1 MSISAS
7 QVKQLREQT
16 GAGMM
21 DCKRALEETT
31 GNIEAAIDFL
41 RKKGAASAERKAS
54 RIASEGIIG
63 QWISDD
69 GSQAVMVEVN
79 CETDFVA
86 KDESF
91 GTFVAQIIQVI
102 AVNRPSDLE
111 ALGELALGAS
121 GSVNEARLVLI
132 GQVGENIGIRRFEC
146 IEAASGSVLSGYL
159 HGQRIG
165 VVMGLKGGQSSLGRD
180 LAMHVAASRPLAIL
194 PSGIAPELLE
204 REKNIVIAQAAE
216 SGKADAIVEKI
227 VAGRMTKFVR
237 ENTLVGQAF
246 VKNVD
251 TTVEELLTLEGAEVS
266 AMVCY
271 EVGEG
276 LEKRSDDFVAEVM
289 AQAQAG

>member
-91 GTFVAQIIQVI
+91 GIFVAQIIQVI
-102 AVNRPSDLE
+102 AVNRPTDLE

-132 GQVGENIGIRRFEC
+132 GRVGENIGIRRFEC

-194 PSGIAPELLE
+194 PSGIEPELLE
-204 REKNIVIAQAAE
+204 REKNIVTAQAAE

>member
-31 GNIEAAIDFL
+31 GNMEAAIDFL
-41 RKKGAASAERKAS
+41 RKKGAASAERKAG
-54 RIASEGIIG
+54 RIASEGVIS

-69 GSQAVMVEVN
+69 GRQAVIVEVN

-91 GTFVAQIIQVI
+91 GVFVSEIIQMI
-102 AVNRPSDLE
+102 AVNRPTDLE
-111 ALGELALGAS
+111 ALGELALGVS
-121 GSVNEARLVLI
+121 GSIDEARLALI
-132 GQVGENIGIRRFEC
+132 GRVGENISIRRFEC

-165 VVMGLKGGQSSLGRD
+165 VVMGVKGGQSKLGRD
-180 LAMHVAASRPLAIL
+180 LAMHVAASRPLAVL
-194 PSGIAPELLE
+194 PSGIASELLE
-204 REKNIVIAQAAE
+204 REKNIVTTQAAE
-216 SGKADAIVEKI
+216 SGKPDAIVEKM

-246 VKNVD
+246 VKNME
-251 TTVEELLTLEGAEVS
+251 TTVEDLLKLEGAEVS
-266 AMVCY
+266 AMVRY

>member
-91 GTFVAQIIQVI
+91 GIFVAQIIQVI
-102 AVNRPSDLE
+102 AVNRPTDLE

-132 GQVGENIGIRRFEC
+132 GRVGENIGIRRFEC

-204 REKNIVIAQAAE
+204 REKNIVIAQAGE

-246 VKNVD
+246 VKNLE
-251 TTVEELLTLEGAEVS
+251 TTVEGLLKLEGAEVS

>member
-102 AVNRPSDLE
+102 AVNRPTDLE

-132 GQVGENIGIRRFEC
+132 GRVGENIGIRRFEC

-266 AMVCY
+266 SMVCY

>member
-7 QVKQLREQT
+7 QVKELRDHT

-21 DCKRALEETT
+21 DCKRALEETS
-31 GNIEAAIDFL
+31 GDMEAAIDFL
-41 RKKGAASAERKAS
+41 RKKGAASAERKAG

-91 GTFVAQIIQVI
+91 GDFVAQVLQVI
-102 AVNRPSDLE
+102 AVNRPTDLD
-111 ALGELALGAS
+111 ALGELPLGVS
-121 GSVNEARLVLI
+121 GNINEARLVLI
-132 GQVGENIGIRRFEC
+132 GQIGENIGIRRFEC
-146 IEAASGSVLSGYL
+146 IEAETGSVLSGYL

-165 VVMGLKGGQSSLGRD
+165 LVMGVKGGQSQLGRD
-180 LAMHVAASRPLAIL
+180 LAMHVAASRPLAVL

-204 REKNIVIAQAAE
+204 REKNIVTAQAME
-216 SGKADAIVEKI
+216 SGKADPIVEKMI
-227 VAGRMTKFVR
+227 AGRMTKFVR
-237 ENTLVGQAF
+237 ENSLVGQAF
-246 VKNVD
+246 VKNVE
-251 TTVEELLTLEGAEVS
+251 TTVEELLASEGAEVS
-266 AMVCY
+266 AMIRY

-289 AQAQAG
+289 AQAQVG

>member
-7 QVKQLREQT
+7 QVKELREQT

-21 DCKRALEETT
+21 DCKRALEETS
-31 GNIEAAIDFL
+31 GDMEAAIDFL
-41 RKKGAASAERKAS
+41 RKKGAASAERKAG

-91 GTFVAQIIQVI
+91 SDFVAQVLQVI
-102 AVNRPSDLE
+102 AVNRPTDLD
-111 ALGELALGAS
+111 ALGELPLGVS
-121 GSVNEARLVLI
+121 GNINETRLVLI
-132 GQVGENIGIRRFEC
+132 GQIGENIGIRRFEC
-146 IEAASGSVLSGYL
+146 IEAETGSVLSGYL
-159 HGQRIG
+159 YGQRIG
-165 VVMGLKGGQSSLGRD
+165 VVMGVKGGQSQLGRD
-180 LAMHVAASRPLAIL
+180 LAMHVAASRPLAVL

-204 REKNIVIAQAAE
+204 REKNIVTAQAME
-216 SGKADAIVEKI
+216 SGKADPIVEKMI
-227 VAGRMTKFVR
+227 AGRMTKFVR
-237 ENTLVGQAF
+237 ENSLVGQAF
-246 VKNVD
+246 VKNVE
-251 TTVEELLTLEGAEVS
+251 TTVEELLASEGAEVS
-266 AMVCY
+266 AMIRY

-289 AQAQAG
+289 AQAQVG

>member
-21 DCKRALEETT
+21 DCKRALVETT
-31 GNIEAAIDFL
+31 GNMEAAIDYL

-91 GTFVAQIIQVI
+91 GIFVAQIIQVI

-132 GQVGENIGIRRFEC
+132 GRVGENIGIRRFEC
-146 IEAASGSVLSGYL
+146 SEAASGSVLSGYL

>member
-7 QVKQLREQT
+7 QVKELREHT

-21 DCKRALEETT
+21 DCKRALEETS
-31 GNIEAAIDFL
+31 GDMEAAIDFL
-41 RKKGAASAERKAS
+41 RKKGAASAERKAG

-69 GSQAVMVEVN
+69 GTQAVMVEVN

-91 GTFVAQIIQVI
+91 GDFVAQVLQVI
-102 AVNRPSDLE
+102 AVNRPTDLD
-111 ALGELALGAS
+111 ALGELPLGVS
-121 GSVNEARLVLI
+121 GNINEARLVLI
-132 GQVGENIGIRRFEC
+132 GQIGENIGIRRFEC
-146 IEAASGSVLSGYL
+146 IEAETGSVLSGYL

-165 VVMGLKGGQSSLGRD
+165 VVMGVKGGQSQLGRD
-180 LAMHVAASRPLAIL
+180 LAMHVAASRPLAVL

-204 REKNIVIAQAAE
+204 REKNIVTAQAME
-216 SGKADAIVEKI
+216 SGKADSIVEKMI
-227 VAGRMTKFVR
+227 AGRMTKFVR
-237 ENTLVGQAF
+237 ENSLVGQAF
-246 VKNVD
+246 VKNVE
-251 TTVEELLTLEGAEVS
+251 TTVEGLLASEGAEVS
-266 AMVCY
+266 AMIRY

-289 AQAQAG
+289 AQVG

>member
-102 AVNRPSDLE
+102 AVNRPTDLE

-132 GQVGENIGIRRFEC
+132 GRVGENIGIRRFEC

-194 PSGIAPELLE
+194 PSGIVPELLE

-216 SGKADAIVEKI
+216 SGKADAIVEKM

-246 VKNVD
+246 VKNVE

>member
-31 GNIEAAIDFL
+31 GNMEAAIDFL

-91 GTFVAQIIQVI
+91 GIFVAQIIQVI
-102 AVNRPSDLE
+102 AVNRPTDLE

-132 GQVGENIGIRRFEC
+132 GRVGENIGIRRFEC

-216 SGKADAIVEKI
+216 SGKADAIVEKM

-246 VKNVD
+246 VKNLE
-251 TTVEELLTLEGAEVS
+251 TTVEGLLTLEGAEVS

>member
-7 QVKQLREQT
+7 LVKQLREQT

-21 DCKRALEETT
+21 DCKRALEQTT
-31 GNIEAAIDFL
+31 GNMEAAIDVL
-41 RKKGAASAERKAS
+41 RKKGAANAERKAG

-91 GTFVAQIIQVI
+91 GGFVAEILQVI
-102 AVNRPSDLE
+102 AVNRPTDLE

-121 GSVNEARLVLI
+121 GSVDETRLVLI
-132 GQVGENIGIRRFEC
+132 GRVGENIGIRRFEC
-146 IEAASGSVLSGYL
+146 IEAAVGSVLSGYL

-165 VVMGLKGGQSSLGRD
+165 VVMGVQGGQSTLGRD

-194 PSGIAPELLE
+194 PSDIPPELLE
-204 REKNIVIAQAAE
+204 REKAIFSAQAVE
-216 SGKADAIVEKI
+216 SGKADAIVEKM

-237 ENTLVGQAF
+237 ENTLLGQAF
-246 VKNVD
+246 VKNAD
-251 TTVEELLTLEGAEVS
+251 TTVEELLTLESAGVS
-266 AMVCY
+266 AMVRY

-276 LEKRSDDFVAEVM
+276 LEKRNDDFVTEVM

>member
-31 GNIEAAIDFL
+31 GNMEAAIDFL

-91 GTFVAQIIQVI
+91 GIFVAQIIQVI
-102 AVNRPSDLE
+102 AVNRPTDLE

-132 GQVGENIGIRRFEC
+132 GRVGENIGIRRFEC

-165 VVMGLKGGQSSLGRD
+165 VVMGVKGGQNSLGRD

-216 SGKADAIVEKI
+216 SGKADAIVEKM

-237 ENTLVGQAF
+237 ANTLVGQAF
-246 VKNVD
+246 VKNLE
-251 TTVEELLTLEGAEVS
+251 TTVEGLLKLEGAEVS

>member
-91 GTFVAQIIQVI
+91 GIFVAQIIQVI
-102 AVNRPSDLE
+102 AVNRPTDLE

-132 GQVGENIGIRRFEC
+132 GRVGENIGIRRFEC

-246 VKNVD
+246 VKNVE
-251 TTVEELLTLEGAEVS
+251 TTVEGLLKLEGAEVS

>member
-91 GTFVAQIIQVI
+91 GIFVAQIIQVI
-102 AVNRPSDLE
+102 AVNRPTDLE
-111 ALGELALGAS
+111 ALGESALGAS

-132 GQVGENIGIRRFEC
+132 GRVGENIGIRRFEC

-204 REKNIVIAQAAE
+204 REKNIVIAQAGE

>member
-31 GNIEAAIDFL
+31 GNMEAAIDFL

-91 GTFVAQIIQVI
+91 GIFVAQIIQVI
-102 AVNRPSDLE
+102 AVNRPTDLE

-132 GQVGENIGIRRFEC
+132 GRVGENIGIRRFEC

-165 VVMGLKGGQSSLGRD
+165 VVMGVKGGQSSLGRD

-216 SGKADAIVEKI
+216 SGKADAIVEKM

-246 VKNVD
+246 VKNLE
-251 TTVEELLTLEGAEVS
+251 TTVEGLLKLEGAEVS

>member
-7 QVKQLREQT
+7 QVKQLRELT

-31 GNIEAAIDFL
+31 GNMEAAIDFL

-69 GSQAVMVEVN
+69 GSQAVMLEVN

-91 GTFVAQIIQVI
+91 GIFVAQIIQVI
-102 AVNRPSDLE
+102 AVNRPTDLE

-132 GQVGENIGIRRFEC
+132 GRVGENIGIRRFEC

-165 VVMGLKGGQSSLGRD
+165 VVMGVKGGQNSLGRD

-216 SGKADAIVEKI
+216 SGKADAIVEKM

-246 VKNVD
+246 VKNLE
-251 TTVEELLTLEGAEVS
+251 TTVEGLLTLEGAEVS

>member
-91 GTFVAQIIQVI
+91 RGFVAEILQVI
-102 AVNRPSDLE
+102 AVNRPTDLE

-121 GSVNEARLVLI
+121 GSVNETRLVLI
-132 GQVGENIGIRRFEC
+132 GRVGENIGIRRFEC
-146 IEAASGSVLSGYL
+146 IEAALGSVLSGYL

-165 VVMGLKGGQSSLGRD
+165 VVMGVQGGQSKLGRD

-194 PSGIAPELLE
+194 PSDISPELLE
-204 REKNIVIAQAAE
+204 REKNIVIAQAVE
-216 SGKADAIVEKI
+216 SGKAEAIVEKM

-237 ENTLVGQAF
+237 ENTLLGQAF
-246 VKNVD
+246 VKNAE
-251 TTVEELLTLEGAEVS
+251 TTVEELLKLEGAEVS
-266 AMVCY
+266 AMVRY

-276 LEKRSDDFVAEVM
+276 LEKRNDDFVAEVM
-289 AQAQAG
+289 AQAQAD

>member
-1 MSISAS
+1 
-7 QVKQLREQT
+7 
-16 GAGMM
+16 MM

-91 GTFVAQIIQVI
+91 GIFVAQIIQVI
-102 AVNRPSDLE
+102 AVNRPTDLE

-132 GQVGENIGIRRFEC
+132 GRVGENIGIRRFEC

-246 VKNVD
+246 VKNVE

>member
-31 GNIEAAIDFL
+31 GNMEAAIDFL

-91 GTFVAQIIQVI
+91 GNFVAAIIQVI
-102 AVNRPSDLE
+102 AVNRPTDLE
-111 ALGELALGAS
+111 ALGELPLGAS

-132 GQVGENIGIRRFEC
+132 GRVGENIGIRRFEC

-165 VVMGLKGGQSSLGRD
+165 VVMGVKGGQSSLGRD

-204 REKNIVIAQAAE
+204 REKNIVTAQAAE

-289 AQAQAG
+289 AQAQVG

>member
-7 QVKQLREQT
+7 QVKELREQT

-21 DCKRALEETT
+21 DCKRALEETS
-31 GNIEAAIDFL
+31 GDMEAAIDFL
-41 RKKGAASAERKAS
+41 RKKGAASAERKAG

-69 GSQAVMVEVN
+69 GSHAVMVEVN

-91 GTFVAQIIQVI
+91 GDFVAQVLQVI
-102 AVNRPSDLE
+102 AVSRPTDLD
-111 ALGELALGAS
+111 ALGELPLGAS
-121 GSVNEARLVLI
+121 GSINEARLVLI
-132 GQVGENIGIRRFEC
+132 GQIGENIGIRRFEC
-146 IEAASGSVLSGYL
+146 IEAETGSVLSGYL

-165 VVMGLKGGQSSLGRD
+165 VVMGVKGGQSQLGRD
-180 LAMHVAASRPLAIL
+180 LAMHVAASRPLAVL

-204 REKNIVIAQAAE
+204 REKNIVTAQAME
-216 SGKADAIVEKI
+216 SGKADSIVEKMI
-227 VAGRMTKFVR
+227 AGRMTKFVR
-237 ENTLVGQAF
+237 ENSLVGKAF
-246 VKNVD
+246 VKNVE
-251 TTVEELLTLEGAEVS
+251 TTVEELLTSEGAEVS
-266 AMVCY
+266 AMIRY

-289 AQAQAG
+289 AQAQVG

>member
-91 GTFVAQIIQVI
+91 GIFVAQIIQVI
-102 AVNRPSDLE
+102 AVNRPTDLE

-132 GQVGENIGIRRFEC
+132 GRVGENIGIRRFEC

-165 VVMGLKGGQSSLGRD
+165 VVMGVKGGRNSLGRD

-246 VKNVD
+246 VKNLE
-251 TTVEELLTLEGAEVS
+251 TTVEGLLKLEGAEVS

>member
-91 GTFVAQIIQVI
+91 GIFVAQIIQVI
-102 AVNRPSDLE
+102 AVNRPTDLE

-132 GQVGENIGIRRFEC
+132 GRVGENIGIRRFEC

-165 VVMGLKGGQSSLGRD
+165 VVMGVKGGQSSLGRD

-216 SGKADAIVEKI
+216 SGKADAIVEKM

-246 VKNVD
+246 VKNLE
-251 TTVEELLTLEGAEVS
+251 TTVEGLLTLEGAEVS

>member
-31 GNIEAAIDFL
+31 GNMEAAIDFL

-91 GTFVAQIIQVI
+91 GIFVAQIIQVI
-102 AVNRPSDLE
+102 AVNRPTDLE

-132 GQVGENIGIRRFEC
+132 GRVGENIGIRRFEC

-165 VVMGLKGGQSSLGRD
+165 VVMGVKGGQSSLGRD

-216 SGKADAIVEKI
+216 SGKADAIVEKM

-246 VKNVD
+246 VKNVE

>member
-7 QVKQLREQT
+7 QVKELREQT

-21 DCKRALEETT
+21 DCKRALEETS
-31 GNIEAAIDFL
+31 GDMEAAIDFL
-41 RKKGAASAERKAS
+41 RKKGAASAERKAG

-91 GTFVAQIIQVI
+91 GDFVAQVLQVI
-102 AVNRPSDLE
+102 AVNRPTDLD
-111 ALGELALGAS
+111 ALGELPLGVS
-121 GSVNEARLVLI
+121 GNINEARLVLI
-132 GQVGENIGIRRFEC
+132 GQIGENIGIRRFEC
-146 IEAASGSVLSGYL
+146 IEAETGSVLSGYL
-159 HGQRIG
+159 HGKRIG
-165 VVMGLKGGQSSLGRD
+165 VVMGVKGGQCQLGRD
-180 LAMHVAASRPLAIL
+180 LAMHVAASRPLAVL

-204 REKNIVIAQAAE
+204 REKNIVTAQAME
-216 SGKADAIVEKI
+216 SGKADPIVEKMI
-227 VAGRMTKFVR
+227 AGRMTKFVR
-237 ENTLVGQAF
+237 ENSLVGQAF
-246 VKNVD
+246 VKNVE
-251 TTVEELLTLEGAEVS
+251 TTVEGLLASEGAEVS
-266 AMVCY
+266 AMIRY

-289 AQAQAG
+289 AQVG

>member
-31 GNIEAAIDFL
+31 GNMEAAIDFL

-91 GTFVAQIIQVI
+91 GIFVAQIIQVI
-102 AVNRPSDLE
+102 AVNRPTDLE

-132 GQVGENIGIRRFEC
+132 GRVGENIGIRRFEC

>member
-31 GNIEAAIDFL
+31 GNMEAAIDFL
-41 RKKGAASAERKAS
+41 RKTGAASAERKAS

-69 GSQAVMVEVN
+69 GSQAVMLEVN

-91 GTFVAQIIQVI
+91 GIFVAQIIQVI
-102 AVNRPSDLE
+102 AVNRPTDLE

-132 GQVGENIGIRRFEC
+132 GRVGENIGIRRFEC

-165 VVMGLKGGQSSLGRD
+165 VVMGVKGGQNSLGRD

-216 SGKADAIVEKI
+216 SGKADAIVEKM

-246 VKNVD
+246 VKNLE
-251 TTVEELLTLEGAEVS
+251 TTVEGLLKLEGAEVS

>member
-31 GNIEAAIDFL
+31 GNMEAAIDFL

-91 GTFVAQIIQVI
+91 GIFVAQIIQVI
-102 AVNRPSDLE
+102 AVNRPTDLE

-132 GQVGENIGIRRFEC
+132 GRVGENIGIRRFEC

-165 VVMGLKGGQSSLGRD
+165 VVMGVKGGQSSLGRD

-216 SGKADAIVEKI
+216 SGKADAIVEKM

-246 VKNVD
+246 VKNVE
-251 TTVEELLTLEGAEVS
+251 TTVEELLALEGAEVS

>member
-91 GTFVAQIIQVI
+91 GIFVAQIIQVI
-102 AVNRPSDLE
+102 AVNRPTDLE

-132 GQVGENIGIRRFEC
+132 GRVGENIGIRRFEC

-165 VVMGLKGGQSSLGRD
+165 VVIGLKGGQSSLGRD

-246 VKNVD
+246 VKNVE

>member
-121 GSVNEARLVLI
+121 GSVNEARLGLI
-132 GQVGENIGIRRFEC
+132 GRVGENIGIRRFEC

>member
-7 QVKQLREQT
+7 QVKELREQT

-21 DCKRALEETT
+21 DCKRALEETS
-31 GNIEAAIDFL
+31 GDMEAAIDFL
-41 RKKGAASAERKAS
+41 RKKGAASAERKAG

-91 GTFVAQIIQVI
+91 GDFVAQVLQVI
-102 AVNRPSDLE
+102 AVSRPTDLD
-111 ALGELALGAS
+111 ALGELPLGVS
-121 GSVNEARLVLI
+121 GSINEARLVLI
-132 GQVGENIGIRRFEC
+132 GQIGENISIRRFEC
-146 IEAASGSVLSGYL
+146 IEAETGSVLSGYL

-165 VVMGLKGGQSSLGRD
+165 VVMGVKGGQSQLGRD
-180 LAMHVAASRPLAIL
+180 LAMHVAASRPLAVL

-204 REKNIVIAQAAE
+204 REKNIVTAQAME
-216 SGKADAIVEKI
+216 SGKADPIVEKMI
-227 VAGRMTKFVR
+227 AGRMTKFVR
-237 ENTLVGQAF
+237 ENSLVGQAF
-246 VKNVD
+246 VKNVE
-251 TTVEELLTLEGAEVS
+251 TTVEGLLASEGAEVS
-266 AMVCY
+266 AMIRY

-289 AQAQAG
+289 AQAQVG

>member
-31 GNIEAAIDFL
+31 GNMEAAIDFL

-69 GSQAVMVEVN
+69 GSQAVMLEVN

-91 GTFVAQIIQVI
+91 GIFVAQIIQVI
-102 AVNRPSDLE
+102 AVNRPTDLE

-132 GQVGENIGIRRFEC
+132 GRVGENIGIRRFEC

-165 VVMGLKGGQSSLGRD
+165 VVMGVKGGQSSLGRD

-216 SGKADAIVEKI
+216 SGKADAIVEKM

-237 ENTLVGQAF
+237 ANTLVGQAF
-246 VKNVD
+246 VKNLE
-251 TTVEELLTLEGAEVS
+251 TTVEGLLKLEGAEVS

>member
-132 GQVGENIGIRRFEC
+132 GRVGENIGIRRFEC

-204 REKNIVIAQAAE
+204 REKNIVIAQAGE

>member
-7 QVKQLREQT
+7 LVKQLREQT

-31 GNIEAAIDFL
+31 GDMEAAIDVL
-41 RKKGAASAERKAS
+41 RKKGAANAERKAD

-86 KDESF
+86 KDESIC
-91 GTFVAQIIQVI
+91 GFVADILQVI
-102 AVNRPSDLE
+102 AVNRPTDLE
-111 ALGELALGAS
+111 ALGELVLGAS
-121 GSVNEARLVLI
+121 GSVNETRLVLI
-132 GQVGENIGIRRFEC
+132 GRVGENIGIRRFEC
-146 IEAASGSVLSGYL
+146 IEAALGSVLSGYL

-165 VVMGLKGGQSSLGRD
+165 VVMGVQGGQSTLGRD

-194 PSGIAPELLE
+194 PSDIPLELLE
-204 REKNIVIAQAAE
+204 REKNIFAAQAVE
-216 SGKADAIVEKI
+216 SGKADAIVEKM

-237 ENTLVGQAF
+237 ENTLLGQAF
-246 VKNVD
+246 VKNAE
-251 TTVEELLTLEGAEVS
+251 TTVEELLKLESAGVS
-266 AMVCY
+266 AMVRY

-276 LEKRSDDFVAEVM
+276 LEKRNDDFVTEVM

>member
-91 GTFVAQIIQVI
+91 GIFVAQIIQVI
-102 AVNRPSDLE
+102 AVNRPTDLE

-132 GQVGENIGIRRFEC
+132 GRVGENIGIRRFEC

-165 VVMGLKGGQSSLGRD
+165 VVMGLKGGQRSLGRD

-251 TTVEELLTLEGAEVS
+251 TTVEQLLTLEGAEVS

>member
-31 GNIEAAIDFL
+31 GNMEAAIDFL

-91 GTFVAQIIQVI
+91 GIFVAQIIQVI
-102 AVNRPSDLE
+102 AVNRPTDLE

-132 GQVGENIGIRRFEC
+132 GRVGENIGIRRFEC

-165 VVMGLKGGQSSLGRD
+165 VVMGVKGGQSSLGRD

-216 SGKADAIVEKI
+216 SGKADAIVEKM

-237 ENTLVGQAF
+237 ANTLVGQAF
-246 VKNVD
+246 VKNLE
-251 TTVEELLTLEGAEVS
+251 TTVEGLLKLEGAEVS